1 MELPVP
7 NNFNFGGNTHATGPA
22 GFRAPYVPAIKTLS
36 DEAQR
41 SPGHLLGKF
50 GDLYGASKP
59 MRHLFQMLAKVA
71 PTQAN
76 VLIVG
81 ESGTGKEVVANTIYQ
96 MSAQEG
102 QPFVAVNCGAIS
114 PHLMEAEL
122 FGHERGSFT
131 GAVRTRKGCFERANG
146 GILFLDEVTEMS
158 MDMQIKLLRILE
170 TGRFSRVG
178 ADEEMQVK
186 VRVIAATNRCP
197 IKAVED
203 GIMRSDLFYRLS
215 VFPIQVPPLRD
226 RGEDIELL
234 ANFFLDRLNQEE
246 NTAKVFSK
254 ASRQFMK
261 EYCWPGNVR
270 ELKNFVHRAFILA
283 DRELD
288 ITTVVEI
295 PKPVVPATT
304 DDCVMLQIGSRL
316 EDAERQLICATLGHC
331 QGNKTLAAA
340 VLGVS
345 LKTLYNRLKEYE
357 TKMFNNGNTPGAPP
371 YSVPAKT

>member
-1 MELPVP
+1 MPNYFDIAENPRPHAAAAVP
-7 NNFNFGGNTHATGPA
+7 ESTI
-22 GFRAPYVPAIKTLS
+22 PAIKPLS
-36 DEAQR
+36 DESQR
-41 SPGHLLGKF
+41 APLHLLTRF
-50 GDLYGASKP
+50 GDLYGASKT
-59 MRHLFQMLAKVA
+59 MRNLFQMIGKVA
-71 PTQAN
+71 PTQDN

-81 ESGTGKEVVANTIYQ
+81 ESGTGKELVASTIYQ
-96 MSAQEG
+96 MSGQEG

-122 FGHERGSFT
+122 FGHEKGSFT

-197 IKAVED
+197 KKAVED
-203 GIMRSDLFYRLS
+203 GIMRSDLFYRLA
-215 VFPIQVPPLRD
+215 VFPIQVPALRE
-226 RGEDIELL
+226 RGDDVELL
-234 ANFFLDRLNQEE
+234 ANVFLENLNQAE
-246 NTAKVFSK
+246 NTSKVFSR

-288 ITTVVEI
+288 ITAVVEA
-295 PKPVVPATT
+295 PKPVAPVVT

-316 EDAERQLICATLGHC
+316 EDAERQLITATLGHC

-357 TKMFNNGNTPGAPP
+357 SKMHIGCSASGTPP
-371 YSVPAKT
+371 YGVPARV

>member
-1 MELPVP
+1 MP
-7 NNFNFGGNTHATGPA
+7 NDYEMNEAPQA
-22 GFRAPYVPAIKTLS
+22 MGFRPTFEPEMPKIKRLA
-36 DEAQR
+36 DEAQKPSVR
-41 SPGHLLGKF
+41 LLTRF
-50 GDLYGASKP
+50 GDLYGASRS
-59 MRHLFQMLAKVA
+59 MRHLFQMIGKVA

-81 ESGTGKEVVANTIYQ
+81 ESGTGKELVANTIYQ
-96 MSAQEG
+96 MSGQEG

-114 PHLMEAEL
+114 PHLIEAEL

-146 GILFLDEVTEMS
+146 GTLFLDEVTEMP

-170 TGRFSRVG
+170 TGRFCRVG

-197 IKAVED
+197 VKAVDE

-215 VFPIQVPPLRD
+215 VFPLQVPALRE
-226 RGEDIELL
+226 RAEDVELL
-234 ANFFLDRLNQEE
+234 ANIFLGNLNQQE
-246 NTAKVFSK
+246 NTSKVFST
-254 ASRQFMK
+254 ASKHFMK

-270 ELKNFVHRAFILA
+270 ELKNFVQRAFILA

-288 ITTVVEI
+288 ITVAI
-295 PKPVVPATT
+295 DAPKPVVSVVN

-357 TKMFNNGNTPGAPP
+357 TKILSTGSSQQT
-371 YSVPAKT
+371 VPSYTSMARV

>member
-1 MELPVP
+1 MPNFYETGENLSVIEHDDVQMPCIPALKPFSDDAQKSPV
-7 NNFNFGGNTHATGPA
+7 
-22 GFRAPYVPAIKTLS
+22 
-36 DEAQR
+36 
-41 SPGHLLGKF
+41 HLLTKF
-50 GDLYGASKP
+50 GDLFGASKP
-59 MRHLFQMLAKVA
+59 MRNMFQLIRKVA

-76 VLIVG
+76 VLIAG
-81 ESGTGKEVVANTIYQ
+81 ESGTGKELVANTIYQ
-96 MSAQEG
+96 MSKLEG

-131 GAVRTRKGCFERANG
+131 GAVRTRKGCFERAHG
-146 GILFLDEVTEMS
+146 GILFLDEVTEMP
-158 MDMQIKLLRILE
+158 MEMQIKLLRILE

-186 VRVIAATNRCP
+186 VRVIAATNRCAK
-197 IKAVED
+197 KAVED
-203 GIMRSDLFYRLS
+203 GIMRSDLYYRLA
-215 VFPIQVPPLRD
+215 VFPLQVPALRE

-234 ANFFLDRLNQEE
+234 ANIFLERLNHEE
-246 NTAKVFSK
+246 NTSKVFSK

-270 ELKNFVHRAFILA
+270 ELKNFVQRAFILA

-288 ITTVVEI
+288 IATVMEA
-295 PKPVVPATT
+295 PKPVAPETA

-357 TKMFNNGNTPGAPP
+357 TQMFNTGTSPGAIS
-371 YSVPAKT
+371 YSSAAKI

>member
-1 MELPVP
+1 MTHDFDAYKPSNAVDTARVSEPYAAQTMPVSDD
-7 NNFNFGGNTHATGPA
+7 GQK
-22 GFRAPYVPAIKTLS
+22 APM
-36 DEAQR
+36 D
-41 SPGHLLGKF
+41 LLTRF

-59 MRHLFQMLAKVA
+59 MRHLFHMIGKVA

-81 ESGTGKEVVANTIYQ
+81 ESGTGKELVATTLYQ
-96 MSAQEG
+96 LSKDVG

-114 PHLMEAEL
+114 PQLMEAEL

-146 GILFLDEVTEMS
+146 GILFLDEVTEMP

-178 ADEEMQVK
+178 ADEEIQVK

-197 IKAVED
+197 KQAVEE
-203 GIMRSDLFYRLS
+203 GVMRSDLFYRLS
-215 VFPIQVPPLRD
+215 VFPLQVPALRE

-234 ANFFLDRLNQEE
+234 ANIFLEQLNQEAR
-246 NTAKVFSK
+246 TVKVFSR

-270 ELKNFVHRAFILA
+270 ELKNFVQRAFILA

-288 ITTVVEI
+288 IMSVTQA
-295 PKPVVPATT
+295 PKPAAPAPSE
-304 DDCVMLQIGSRL
+304 DCVMLQIGSRL

-357 TKMFNNGNTPGAPP
+357 TKMFIGSKNAVASYGSHVGA
-371 YSVPAKT
+371 